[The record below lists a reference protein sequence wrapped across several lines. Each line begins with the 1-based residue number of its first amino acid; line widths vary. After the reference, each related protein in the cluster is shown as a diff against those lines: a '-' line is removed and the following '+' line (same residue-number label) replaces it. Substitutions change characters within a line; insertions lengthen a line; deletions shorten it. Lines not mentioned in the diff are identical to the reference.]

1 MRNHWPLFNIV
12 NTLWLCFCIL
22 LFSKVVL
29 VLAGIQMIGNI
40 SPGFYGS
47 QMNWIDKN
55 GMFLVSNKQEFGFGF
70 VKTSNDSTLFLLAI
84 VHTDSSKIVW
94 TANRESPV
102 SNSDKFV
109 FDEKGNVF
117 LQKGRVLIWQTNTSD
132 MKVSSMELQDN
143 GNLVLLRNDSKVIW
157 QSFDYPTDTL
167 LPMQN
172 FTKGMKLISEPDSNN
187 LTYVLEIDSQT
198 GNVIL
203 STGLPSPQPYWSMQ
217 KDNRKIVNENGD
229 EVASA
234 TLDENSWKFYDK
246 EKSLLSQ
253 FIISDAENSIWI
265 AVLGNDGF
273 ITFYNLQNRGSIGS
287 SKTTIPKDSCSTPQP
302 CGPYNICNGEKKC
315 SCPSFLSSRRS
326 CEPGFVSPCNSKSSI
341 ELMKGD
347 DGLDY
352 FALGFLQPSSKTDLI
367 GCKNSC
373 SVNCSCLAMFFQK
386 SSGNC
391 YLLDR
396 IGSFEKTDN
405 DSGFVSYI
413 KVSRDGSTD
422 TDTGENGNKNKQI
435 IVVVIIVIVTLFII
449 AGMIYVGLKNLKKK
463 ENLSES
469 PEEISDDDANFLEGL
484 TSMPIRFS
492 YNDLGTATNNFSE
505 KLGQGG
511 FGSVYK
517 GVLQDG
523 TQIAVKQLE
532 GIGQGKKE
540 FRVEVSIIGSIHHH
554 HLVRLKGFCAEGSH
568 KLLVYEYM
576 ENGSLDKWIFK
587 KNNEELSLDWNTRY
601 NIALGTAKGL
611 AYLHEDCDSKIV
623 HCDIKPENVL
633 LDNNFEAKVSDF
645 GLAKLMN
652 REQSHVFTTMRG
664 TRGYLAP
671 EWITNYAISEK
682 SDVYSYGMV
691 LLEIIGGRK
700 NYDPKEN
707 SEKSHFPSFAYK
719 MMEQGKMENVIDS
732 KVKMIE
738 NDVRVEIA
746 LNVAFWCIQEDMCL
760 RPSMNK
766 VVQML
771 EGLCDVPKLPNVSPL
786 GSHFY
791 SNFLRPTSESGTSS
805 EPTDGNSD
813 AYLSAVRLSGPR

>member
-1 MRNHWPLFNIV
+1 MQNHR
-12 NTLWLCFCIL
+12 TWLCLCIL
-22 LFSKVVL
+22 LLSKVVL
-29 VLAGIQMIGNI
+29 VFCGIQWIGKI
-40 SPGFYGS
+40 SPGFGGS

-55 GMFLVSNKQEFGFGF
+55 GKFLVSNKKQFGFGF
-70 VKTSNDSTLFLLAI
+70 VTSSHNNTLFNLAI
-84 VHTDSSKIVW
+84 VHMDSTKIIW
-94 TANRESPV
+94 TANRESAV
-102 SNSDKFV
+102 SSSDKFV

-117 LQKGRVLIWQTNTSD
+117 LQKGKFFIWSTNTSN
-132 MKVSSMELQDN
+132 MKVSSMKLQDN
-143 GNLVLLRNDSKVIW
+143 GNLVLLGNDDSDVIW
-157 QSFDYPTDTL
+157 QSFDHPTDTL

-172 FTKGMKLISEPDSNN
+172 FTKGMRLISEQDSSNN
-187 LTYVLEIDSQT
+187 LSYVLEIESHS
-198 GNVIL
+198 GNVVL
-203 STGLPSPQPYWSMQ
+203 SSGLQSPQSYWSMQ
-217 KDNRKIVNENGD
+217 KDIRRIVNENGD
-229 EVASA
+229 DVAFA
-234 TLDENSWKFYDK
+234 TLDANSWKFYDNK
-246 EKSLLSQ
+246 RSLLWQ
-253 FIISDAENSIWI
+253 FIIADDVSNATWI
-265 AVLGNDGF
+265 AVLGSDGF
-273 ITFYNLQNRGSIGS
+273 ITFMNLQNKNSIAS
-287 SKTTIPKDSCSTPQP
+287 STRIPQDSCSTPQP
-302 CGPYNICNGEKKC
+302 CGSYNVCFGDRKC
-315 SCPSFLSSRRS
+315 TCPSILSSRPS
-326 CEPGFVSPCNSKSSI
+326 CEPGFASPCNSKNSI
-341 ELMKGD
+341 ELVKGD
-347 DGLDY
+347 DGLNY

-373 SVNCSCLAMFFQK
+373 SENCSCLAMFFHG

-391 YLLDR
+391 YMLDR
-396 IGSFEKTDN
+396 IGSFVKTDN
-405 DSGFVSYI
+405 DTGFVSYI
-413 KVSRDGSTD
+413 KVSRDKSTD
-422 TDTGENGNKNKQI
+422 TDTDTEENGNKNKQTIVVLI
-435 IVVVIIVIVTLFII
+435 IVVLTLFVIS
-449 AGMIYVGLKNLKKK
+449 GMIYVGLKYIKKK
-463 ENLSES
+463 ENLSEPPAEDS
-469 PEEISDDDANFLEGL
+469 DNDDDFLESL
-484 TSMPIRFS
+484 TSMPIRFT
-492 YNDLGTATNNFSE
+492 YNDLEAATNNFAV

-517 GVLQDG
+517 GSLSDG
-523 TQIAVKQLE
+523 TQIAVKKLE

-587 KNNEELSLDWNTRY
+587 KREQSLDWNTRY

-691 LLEIIGGRK
+691 LLEIISGRK
-700 NYDPKEN
+700 NYDANEN
-707 SEKSHFPSFAYK
+707 SEKSHFPSYAYK
-719 MMEQGKMENVIDS
+719 MMEQGKVEDLVDHEM
-732 KVKMIE
+732 KMCE

-746 LNVAFWCIQEDMCL
+746 LNVAFLCIQEDMSL

-771 EGLCDVPKLPNVSPL
+771 EGLCDVPKVPKGSPL
-786 GSHFY
+786 GSKFY
-791 SNFLRPTSESGTSS
+791 LNLLRPTSESGTSS
-805 EPTDGNSD
+805 EPLEGYSD
-813 AYLSAVRLSGPR
+813 AYLSAVRLSRPR

>member
-1 MRNHWPLFNIV
+1 
-12 NTLWLCFCIL
+12 
-22 LFSKVVL
+22 L
-29 VLAGIQMIGNI
+29 VLAGIQLIGKI
-40 SPGFYGS
+40 SPGFEGS
-47 QMNWIDKN
+47 QMTWIDKD
-55 GMFLVSNKQEFGFGF
+55 GKFLVSNKQEFSFGF
-70 VKTSNDSTLFLLAI
+70 VRTSNDSTLFLLAI
-84 VHTDSSKIVW
+84 VHIDSTRIVW

-117 LQKGRVLIWQTNTSD
+117 LQKGRVFAWSTNTSD
-132 MKVSSMELQDN
+132 MNVSSMELQDN

-157 QSFDYPTDTL
+157 QSFDHPTDTL

-172 FTKGMKLISEPDSNN
+172 FTRGMKLISERDSNN
-187 LTYVLEIDSQT
+187 LTYVLEIESQS

-203 STGLPSPQPYWSMQ
+203 STGPQSPQPYWSMQ
-217 KDNRKIVNENGD
+217 KDNRKTVNENGD

-246 EKSLLSQ
+246 EKSLLWQ
-253 FIISDAENSIWI
+253 FIVSDVANSIWI

-273 ITFYNLQNRGSIGS
+273 ITFYNLQSKGSSIGS

-302 CGPYNICNGEKKC
+302 CGPYNICNGDKKC
-315 SCPSFLSSRRS
+315 SCLSVLSSRRS
-326 CEPGFVSPCNSKSSI
+326 CEPGFVSPCNSKNSI

-347 DGLDY
+347 DGLNY

-367 GCKNSC
+367 GCQNSC

-405 DSGFVSYI
+405 VSGFVSYI

-422 TDTGENGNKNKQI
+422 TGTDTGENGNNNKQI

-449 AGMIYVGLKNLKKK
+449 SGMIYVGLKNIKKK
-463 ENLSES
+463 EKPSES
-469 PEEISDDDANFLEGL
+469 PEEISDDEANFLEGI

-492 YNDLGTATNNFSE
+492 YNDLESATNNFSE

-517 GVLQDG
+517 GILKDG

-540 FRVEVSIIGSIHHH
+540 FRVEVSTIGSIHHH

-587 KNNEELSLDWNTRY
+587 KNKQELSLDWNTRY

-682 SDVYSYGMV
+682 SDVYSYGML

-700 NYDPKEN
+700 NYDPKEI

-719 MMEQGKMENVIDS
+719 MMEQGKVENVIDS
-732 KVKMIE
+732 EVKMIE

-746 LNVAFWCIQEDMCL
+746 LNVAFWCIQEDMYL

-771 EGLCDVPKLPNVSPL
+771 EGLCDVPKLPNGSPL
-786 GSHFY
+786 GSKFY
-791 SNFLRPTSESGTSS
+791 LNLLRPTSESGTSS
-805 EPTDGNSD
+805 EPTTDGNSD